1 MTGFSDFREKK
12 KNIVNS
18 KKSDTLRHLTRKN
31 RSNRNENQRLHT
43 RTKGQND
50 MTMLADMIKGNDP
63 QLLQKLQAVTGWP
76 RAKVRRFLRKCDEA
90 KASERD
96 EMIRAIEARS

>member
-1 MTGFSDFREKK
+1 
-12 KNIVNS
+12 
-18 KKSDTLRHLTRKN
+18 
-31 RSNRNENQRLHT
+31 
-43 RTKGQND
+43 

>member
-1 MTGFSDFREKK
+1 MK
-12 KNIVNS
+12 
-18 KKSDTLRHLTRKN
+18 
-31 RSNRNENQRLHT
+31 
-43 RTKGQND
+43 
-50 MTMLADMIKGNDP
+50 MLADMIKGNDP
-63 QLLQKLQAVTGWP
+63 ELLQKLQAVTGWT